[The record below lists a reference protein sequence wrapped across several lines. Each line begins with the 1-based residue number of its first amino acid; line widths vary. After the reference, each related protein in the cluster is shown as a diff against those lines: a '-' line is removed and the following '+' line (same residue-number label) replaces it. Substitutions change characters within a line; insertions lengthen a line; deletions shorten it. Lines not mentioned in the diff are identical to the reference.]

1 MAAIEVRNLKKTYG
15 DTTAVAD
22 VSFEIGEGEIFGIL
36 GPNGAGKTT
45 TVECISG
52 LRTADAGSIRVLG
65 LDPERDREDL
75 RQVLGVQLQES
86 QLPAKIQVR
95 EALELYASFY
105 REPADVEQLLTQ
117 WDLTDKAT
125 ARFRKLSGGQK
136 QRLAVALAMVGN
148 PRVAVLDELTTGLD
162 PHARRIAWEMVEQ
175 VRAAG
180 VTVLLVTHF
189 MEEAERLCD
198 RVAIIDAGRVVAVD
212 TPAGL
217 AARGSAAGQRMRFR
231 PSEPVEDA
239 PLLALPEVRTVERHG
254 AYLEV
259 TGTSEV
265 IAAVTAYLARRQIIA
280 AELRVEQSSLDDAFI
295 ALTSHPNAGDTNP
308 GHTNPGHTNTSDTNP
323 DAAASASATPVH
335 AQES

>member
-1 MAAIEVRNLKKTYG
+1 MAAIEVRNLTKTYG

-22 VSFEIGEGEIFGIL
+22 VSFEVGAGEIFGIL

-52 LRTADAGSIRVLG
+52 LRTPDGGVVRVLG
-65 LDPERDREDL
+65 LDPDRDRDREEV
-75 RQVLGVQLQES
+75 RQLLGVQLQES
-86 QLPAKIQVR
+86 RLPAKIQVR

-105 REPADVEQLLTQ
+105 REPADVGRLLTQ
-117 WDLTDKAT
+117 WDLNDKAG
-125 ARFRKLSGGQK
+125 ARFGKLSGGQK

-148 PRVAVLDELTTGLD
+148 PRVVVLDELTTGLD
-162 PHARRIAWEMVEQ
+162 PHARRIAWEMVER

-217 AARGSAAGQRMRFR
+217 A
-231 PSEPVEDA
+231 
-239 PLLALPEVRTVERHG
+239 
-254 AYLEV
+254 
-259 TGTSEV
+259 
-265 IAAVTAYLARRQIIA
+265 
-280 AELRVEQSSLDDAFI
+280 
-295 ALTSHPNAGDTNP
+295 
-308 GHTNPGHTNTSDTNP
+308 
-323 DAAASASATPVH
+323 
-335 AQES
+335 